1 MPCTMKRLWIPP
13 VDSHPMPLT
22 CFRDSLP
29 SNVDLPLTG
38 NRTSQNILKTPNPTR
53 EKIYKIQTCEKLSA
67 PYQKLPTCTA
77 DFHLY
82 SWTLPSVST
91 LESLAEIG
99 AGCFG
104 NTKQMIG
111 LIFPRPIAES
121 EYVCRVPIYLSRGLA
136 RARVWKVNKVR
147 LDPSQ
152 LQKAMALHSVLAELL
167 TELTHYEFYSVDSEA
182 CKSCKVRKFNHYDW
196 NPEQSLFLGLL
207 TITKDKLIDWAASDE
222 LLRWSES
229 MKLWRM
235 GVSKTQSIVELHSS
249 GIISAYPCV
258 LSSLPPNMCHGRLV
272 RPRSLPKH
280 DSGLFVVCDRIN
292 ASCPTKQR
300 DRDTVSCY
308 RLSRHLN
315 ACRVNSGLS
324 EKTSSRMPIDFRTSD
339 CFVHPLPAWLWFSL
353 TLIPPILYQTNR
365 ALLSVEFCVKLTQFV
380 TLSAANCWSV
390 VSPLTV
396 LVPDRLDAPNGML
409 RQLYHST
416 ANDKQAESS
425 NAGQHWDK
433 KVVTKLPASYPIP
446 GPTELLEA
454 TTLLRAADSVNLERL
469 EFIGDSFL
477 QLITTLQVYQNSSL
491 QADEQQLTN
500 KRSVLVSNANLYGI
514 VDREQWYRYCTTRP
528 FDTRDLFIPPC
539 YTLKSQYQEPDD
551 LRLYVKLT
559 DKSLADMIEAL
570 LGCFL
575 QCVGIR
581 GACGLLQRFGISF
594 MDCVNGTLNS
604 SASMWRCFFQDP
616 FCLTEQLSK
625 LTIGSAGGDEA
636 TTAVLDESIISLQG
650 RLGYVF
656 RNQALLHEARTH
668 SSYSPLEPT
677 VCYQRLEFL
686 GDAVLGYV
694 VSDDLFRRF
703 PDYDPGMLTNH
714 RSLIVNNLVLA
725 RVLVDLKL
733 HNGIRHNIPSLHSM
747 VDKLCSVRLADVKSL
762 SELREKIQLN
772 ITALPMKILGDVF
785 ESLIG
790 AVFVDTKGDLQVIQT
805 IVRRL
810 LGKVLK
816 LPP

>member
-13 VDSHPMPLT
+13 VDSHPIPLT
-22 CFRDSLP
+22 CFRGSLP
-29 SNVDLPLTG
+29 SNVDLPLTD
-38 NRTSQNILKTPNPTR
+38 NRSSQNISKTPSSTR
-53 EKIYKIQTCEKLSA
+53 EKIYRIQTCEKLSA

-77 DFHLY
+77 VFHLY
-82 SWTLPSVST
+82 SWTLPSIST
-91 LESLAEIG
+91 LESLAGIG
-99 AGCFG
+99 SGCFG
-104 NTKQMIG
+104 DTEQMIG
-111 LIFPRPIAES
+111 LIFPRPIAKP

-136 RARVWKVNKVR
+136 RARVQKVNQVQ
-147 LDPSQ
+147 LDQSQ
-152 LQKAMALHSVLAELL
+152 LQKAMALHFVLAELL

-182 CKSCKVRKFNHYDW
+182 CKNYKVRIFDHYDW
-196 NPEQSLFLGLL
+196 NPEQSLFMGLL
-207 TITKDKLIDWAASDE
+207 TITKNKLIDWAASDQ
-222 LLRWSES
+222 LLRWSET
-229 MKLWRM
+229 MNLWRM

-258 LSSLPPNMCHGRLV
+258 LSSLPPNVCHGRLV

-280 DSGLFVVCDRIN
+280 DFGLFVVCDGIS
-292 ASCPTKQR
+292 ASCPTKQGGK
-300 DRDTVSCY
+300 DTVSCY

-324 EKTSSRMPIDFRTSD
+324 EKTSSRKPINFRISD
-339 CFVHPLPAWLWFSL
+339 CFVHPLSAWLWFSL

-365 ALLSVEFCVKLTQFV
+365 ALLSAEFCVKLAQFV
-380 TLSAANCWSV
+380 TPSATNCWSV
-390 VSPLTV
+390 VGPLTV

-409 RQLYHST
+409 RQLYHFT
-416 ANDKQAESS
+416 VNDTQAEAS
-425 NAGQHWDK
+425 NAGQNWDK
-433 KVVTKLPASYPIP
+433 KVVTKLPTSYPIP
-446 GPTELLEA
+446 GPRELLEA
-454 TTLLRAADSVNLERL
+454 TTLLGAADSVTLERL
-469 EFIGDSFL
+469 EFIGDSLL

-528 FDTRDLFIPPC
+528 YDIRELFIPPC

-575 QCVGIR
+575 QCIGIR
-581 GACGLLQRFGISF
+581 EACGLLQRFGISF
-594 MDCVNGTLNS
+594 MDCVNGTFNS

-616 FCLTEQLSK
+616 DCLTKQLSK
-625 LTIGSAGGDEA
+625 LTIGSARGDEA
-636 TTAVLDESIISLQG
+636 TEAEMDSGISSLQG

-668 SSYSPLEPT
+668 SSYSSLEPT

-694 VSDDLFRRF
+694 VSNDLFKRF

-733 HNGIRHNIPSLHSM
+733 HDGIRHNIPSLPSV
-747 VDKLCSVRLADVKSL
+747 VDKLRSVRLSDVTSL
-762 SELREKIQLN
+762 SELREKIQTN
-772 ITALPMKILGDVF
+772 ITASPMKILGDVF

-790 AVFVDTKGDLQVIQT
+790 AVFVDTSGDLQAIQT

>member
-1 MPCTMKRLWIPP
+1 MGPNKDETSHGLSKSFQKPCGIAVNSASMFVIFDEFAARE
-13 VDSHPMPLT
+13 DST
-22 CFRDSLP
+22 ILP
-29 SNVDLPLTG
+29 SKP
-38 NRTSQNILKTPNPTR
+38 
-53 EKIYKIQTCEKLSA
+53 
-67 PYQKLPTCTA
+67 
-77 DFHLY
+77 
-82 SWTLPSVST
+82 
-91 LESLAEIG
+91 
-99 AGCFG
+99 
-104 NTKQMIG
+104 
-111 LIFPRPIAES
+111 

-136 RARVWKVNKVR
+136 RARVQKVNTVR
-147 LDPSQ
+147 LDQSQ

-182 CKSCKVRKFNHYDW
+182 CQNYKLRIFDHYDW
-196 NPEQSLFLGLL
+196 NPEQSLFMGLL
-207 TITKDKLIDWAASDE
+207 TITKNKLIDWTASDQ
-222 LLRWSES
+222 LLRWSKT
-229 MKLWRM
+229 MGLWRM
-235 GVSKTQSIVELHSS
+235 GVSKTQSIVEVHSS

-258 LSSLPPNMCHGRLV
+258 LSSLPPSMYHGRLV

-280 DSGLFVVCDRIN
+280 DLGLFVVCDSIS
-292 ASCPTKQR
+292 ASCPTKQG
-300 DRDTVSCY
+300 DKNTVSCY
-308 RLSRHLN
+308 RISRHLN

-324 EKTSSRMPIDFRTSD
+324 EKTSSWKPINFRISD

-365 ALLSVEFCVKLTQFV
+365 ALLSAEFCVKLAQFV
-380 TLSAANCWSV
+380 TPSATNCWSV

-416 ANDKQAESS
+416 VNDKQAEAS
-425 NAGQHWDK
+425 NTGQNWDK
-433 KVVTKLPASYPIP
+433 KVATKLPTSYPIP
-446 GPTELLEA
+446 GPTELLKA
-454 TTLLRAADSVNLERL
+454 TTLLGAADSVNLERL
-469 EFIGDSFL
+469 EFIGDSLL

-500 KRSVLVSNANLYGI
+500 KRSVLVSNANLYSI
-514 VDREQWYRYCTTRP
+514 VVREQWYRYCTTRP
-528 FDTRDLFIPPC
+528 FDIRDLFIPPC

-551 LRLYVKLT
+551 PRIYVKLT

-575 QCVGIR
+575 QCIGIR

-594 MDCVNGTLNS
+594 MDCINDTFNS
-604 SASMWRCFFQDP
+604 SASMWRCFFQDAV
-616 FCLTEQLSK
+616 CLTNQLSK
-625 LTIGSAGGDEA
+625 LTIGSARGDEA
-636 TTAVLDESIISLQG
+636 TKAELDAGISILQG

-656 RNQALLHEARTH
+656 KNQALLHEARTH
-668 SSYSPLEPT
+668 SSYSSLKPT

-694 VSDDLFRRF
+694 VSNDLFKRF

-733 HNGIRHNIPSLHSM
+733 HDGIRHNIPSLPSM
-747 VDKLCSVRLADVKSL
+747 VDKLRSVRLADVTSL
-762 SELREKIQLN
+762 SELREKIQTN
-772 ITALPMKILGDVF
+772 ITASPMKILGDVF

-790 AVFVDTKGDLQVIQT
+790 AVFVDTNGDLQVIQT
-805 IVRRL
+805 IVHRL
-810 LGKVLK
+810 LGKVLMTRERARSIRRSEILFTFNK
-816 LPP
+816 DLVRGGDPLIL